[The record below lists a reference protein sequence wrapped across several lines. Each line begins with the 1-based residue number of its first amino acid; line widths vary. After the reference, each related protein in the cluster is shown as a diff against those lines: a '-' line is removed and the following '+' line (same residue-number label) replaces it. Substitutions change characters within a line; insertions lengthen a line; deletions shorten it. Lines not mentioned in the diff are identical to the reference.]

1 MTNFY
6 VFYLLSFIYRLS
18 CRSLNWDWTLS
29 CCGVLD
35 HSWSCEPLHIPDPID
50 MHVVYCMQV
59 CVPTLKTEC
68 VNDQVKDG
76 LKLYQEEAC
85 YTVGFHHVLWCFSS
99 GRYVLELDRYVK
111 RSRAATAYC
120 CIPSLVSMISFQ
132 SQKTNTQPLFNSKYP
147 PMILLL

>member
-18 CRSLNWDWTLS
+18 DSAVSEDAGIEPCWAVAESQSQSELIITTN
-29 CCGVLD
+29 
-35 HSWSCEPLHIPDPID
+35 HSSID
-50 MHVVYCMQV
+50 IHVVYCMQV

-85 YTVGFHHVLWCFSS
+85 YTVGYYH
-99 GRYVLELDRYVK
+99 
-111 RSRAATAYC
+111 
-120 CIPSLVSMISFQ
+120 
-132 SQKTNTQPLFNSKYP
+132 
-147 PMILLL
+147 IL